1 MKTFVIELLFII
13 KIVFS
18 LRIEPKIEELSS
30 KISDK
35 EIDDLL
41 KDPKYQKIADT
52 DISLD
57 LELSSQIKPIKK
69 EEHYFD
75 SFKFISKEKLKE
87 LLKQLNEPLYSSY
100 LPREAKLLIE
110 KTLSNDISFANNNQ
124 INSYIDT
131 NLANSFYTE
140 GFIDPDG
147 VISRKGILTLIDNKG
162 NNELAYAVANSKVF
176 ILYSIEN
183 KENIIKIYRN
193 SKITIKDIVSSPC
206 FNVLSKKE
214 NNLICASSNDEKD
227 LWVKTITS
235 HLANNTS

>member
-1 MKTFVIELLFII
+1 MKTFVIEFLFMI
-13 KIVFS
+13 KIIFS
-18 LRIEPKIEELSS
+18 LRIESKIDELSS

-35 EIDDLL
+35 EIDELL
-41 KDPKYQKIADT
+41 KDPKYQKLADT

-57 LELSSQIKPIKK
+57 LELSSSIKPTKK

-131 NLANSFYTE
+131 SLANSFYTE

-147 VISRKGILTLIDNKG
+147 VISRKGILTLIDKG
-162 NNELAYAVANSKVF
+162 KNELAYAVANSKVF
-176 ILYSIEN
+176 ILYSTEN

-206 FNVLSKKE
+206 FNVISKNE
-214 NNLICASSNDEKD
+214 NNLICAPSNDEKD
-227 LWVKTITS
+227 LWIKTITS
-235 HLANNTS
+235 HLTNNTS

>member
-1 MKTFVIELLFII
+1 MKTFVIEFIFII
-13 KIVFS
+13 KIIFS
-18 LRIEPKIEELSS
+18 LRIEPKIDELSS

-35 EIDDLL
+35 EIDELL
-41 KDPKYQKIADT
+41 KDPKYQKLADT

-57 LELSSQIKPIKK
+57 LELSSSIKQTKK

-75 SFKFISKEKLKE
+75 SFKFISNEKLKE

-131 NLANSFYTE
+131 SLSNSFYTE

-147 VISRKGILTLIDNKG
+147 VISRKGILTLIDKG
-162 NNELAYAVANSKVF
+162 KNELAFAVANSKVF
-176 ILYSIEN
+176 ILYSTEN

-206 FNVLSKKE
+206 FNVISKNE
-214 NNLICASSNDEKD
+214 NDLICAPSNDEKD
-227 LWVKTITS
+227 LWVKTITT
-235 HLANNTS
+235 HLTNNTS

>member
-1 MKTFVIELLFII
+1 MKTFVIEFIFII
-13 KIVFS
+13 NIVFS
-18 LRIEPKIEELSS
+18 LRIEPKIDELSS

-35 EIDDLL
+35 EIDELL

-57 LELSSQIKPIKK
+57 LELSSSIKQTKK

-75 SFKFISKEKLKE
+75 SFKFISNEKLKE

-131 NLANSFYTE
+131 SLSNSFYTE

-147 VISRKGILTLIDNKG
+147 VISRKGILTLIDKG
-162 NNELAYAVANSKVF
+162 KNELAYAVANSKVF
-176 ILYSIEN
+176 ILYSTEN
-183 KENIIKIYRN
+183 NETIIKIYRN

-206 FNVLSKKE
+206 FNVISKNE
-214 NNLICASSNDEKD
+214 NNLICAPSNDEKD

-235 HLANNTS
+235 HLTNYTS

>member
-1 MKTFVIELLFII
+1 MKSFVIEFLFMI
-13 KIVFS
+13 KIIFS
-18 LRIEPKIEELSS
+18 LRIEPKIDELSS

-35 EIDDLL
+35 EIDELL
-41 KDPKYQKIADT
+41 KDPKYQKLADT

-57 LELSSQIKPIKK
+57 LELSSSIKQTKK

-100 LPREAKLLIE
+100 LPREAKILIE

-131 NLANSFYTE
+131 SLANSFYIE

-147 VISRKGILTLIDNKG
+147 VISRKGILTLIDKG
-162 NNELAYAVANSKVF
+162 KNELAYAVANSKVF
-176 ILYSIEN
+176 ILYSTEN

-193 SKITIKDIVSSPC
+193 SKISIKDIVSSPC
-206 FNVLSKKE
+206 FNVISKNE
-214 NNLICASSNDEKD
+214 NNLICAPSNDEKD
-227 LWVKTITS
+227 LWVKTITT
-235 HLANNTS
+235 HLTNNTS